1 MGRTAPQV
9 EIEVFIEIKPQQC
22 ILRPAKQFLRSGQV
36 AMQLQ
41 VKSNVGKDRI
51 FIVRMQ

>member
-1 MGRTAPQV
+1 MGRPAPPV
-9 EIEVFIEIKPQQC
+9 EMEVFIEIKPQQC
-22 ILRPAKQFLRSGQV
+22 ILRPAQQFLRAGQV

-41 VKSNVGKDRI
+41 AKSNVGENRV